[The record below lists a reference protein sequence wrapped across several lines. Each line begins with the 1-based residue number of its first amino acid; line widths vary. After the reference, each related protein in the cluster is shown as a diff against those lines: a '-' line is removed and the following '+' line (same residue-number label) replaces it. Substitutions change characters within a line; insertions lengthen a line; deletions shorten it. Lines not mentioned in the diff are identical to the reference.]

1 MGGWMNGWLNG
12 WIDGELTPWRINE
25 KHSLLI
31 EKRLNSVCSQSRPHS
46 GHRQAAVI

>member
-1 MGGWMNGWLNG
+1 MNGWLNG

-31 EKRLNSVCSQSRPHS
+31 EKRLNLCVRSPGPIQTPAGSCDMR
-46 GHRQAAVI
+46 